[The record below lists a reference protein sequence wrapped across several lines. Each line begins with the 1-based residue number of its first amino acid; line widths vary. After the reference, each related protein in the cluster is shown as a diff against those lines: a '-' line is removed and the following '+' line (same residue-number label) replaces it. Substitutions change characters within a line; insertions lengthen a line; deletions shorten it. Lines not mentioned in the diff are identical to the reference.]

1 MAKKAKSVSAK
12 TTSTSKRKAVASA
25 KNKAPVKTAPKK
37 KVVTK
42 KAELQKVE
50 TVNQTSSPTQL
61 PTFTEVFTKKTMIIL
76 GVVALIGLLYSFRG
90 AFLAATVNG
99 KPITRYQIMREAEK
113 AQGAQLLDNL
123 VLEEL
128 IAQEAKAKGVQLADE
143 AIDARI
149 EEIRQN
155 VADQGQDFDQ
165 LLAMQNLTMEDLR
178 EQIELQM
185 KLEELVSSD
194 AEVTDEQIDSY
205 IEQNKDFLPEDMSD
219 EEIREMVTEQLK
231 QQEMSTRYQQWS
243 EDIRSEAKINY
254 FGQYIQ
260 EEEEELQIVE

>member
-1 MAKKAKSVSAK
+1 MAKNAKSVSAK
-12 TTSTSKRKAVASA
+12 TTSTSKRKAVAPA
-25 KNKAPVKTAPKK
+25 KKKAPVKTAPKK
-37 KVVTK
+37 TVIAK
-42 KAELQKVE
+42 KVE
-50 TVNQTSSPTQL
+50 TVNEVVSSPKL
-61 PTFTEVFTKKTMIIL
+61 PTFTEVFNKKTVTIL
-76 GVVALIGLLYSFRG
+76 IVVAIIGLLYSFRG

-128 IAQEAKAKGVQLADE
+128 IAQEAKAKGVQLTNE

-155 VADQGQDFDQ
+155 VVDQGQDFDQ
-165 LLAMQNLTMEDLR
+165 LLAMQNLTIEDLR
-178 EQIELQM
+178 EQIVLQM

-194 AEVTDEQIDSY
+194 IEVTDEQIDDY
-205 IEQNKDFLPEDMSD
+205 IEQNKDFLPEEMSE
-219 EEIREMVTEQLK
+219 EEIREMVAEQLK

-243 EDIRSEAKINY
+243 EDSRSKAKINY

-260 EEEEELQIVE
+260 EEESQVTE

>member
-12 TTSTSKRKAVASA
+12 TTPTPKRKTVVSA
-25 KNKAPVKTAPKK
+25 KKNAPTKTAPKK

-42 KAELQKVE
+42 KVEVQKVE
-50 TVNQTSSPTQL
+50 IVKQASASTKL

-76 GVVALIGLLYSFRG
+76 GVVAIIGLLYSFRG

-99 KPITRYQIMREAEK
+99 KPITRYQIMKEAEK
-113 AQGAQLLDNL
+113 AQGAQLLENL

-128 IAQEAKAKGVQLADE
+128 VTQEAKAKGIQITDE
-143 AIDARI
+143 AIDAQI

-155 VADQGQDFDQ
+155 VVDQGQDFDQ
-165 LLAMQNLTMEDLR
+165 LLAMQNLTLEDLR
-178 EQIELQM
+178 EQVEQWQII
-185 KLEELVSSD
+185 EELVSSD
-194 AEVTDEQIDSY
+194 TEVTDEQIDAY
-205 IEQNKDFLPEDMSD
+205 IEENKDFLPEGMSE
-219 EEIREMVTEQLK
+219 EEIRETVTEQLK

-243 EDIRSEAKINY
+243 DDVRSKAKINY

-260 EEEEELQIVE
+260 EEEELQITE